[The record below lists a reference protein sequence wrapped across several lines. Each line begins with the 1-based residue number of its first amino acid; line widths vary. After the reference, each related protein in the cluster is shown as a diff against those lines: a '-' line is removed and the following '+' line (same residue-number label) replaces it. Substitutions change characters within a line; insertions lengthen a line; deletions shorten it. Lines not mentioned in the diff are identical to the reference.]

1 MAALV
6 ESMFSVREK
15 PWHGLGTIVKEAPTS
30 EEALRLAGLDWDV
43 VQSPIYTNHGKVEG
57 YKANIRSTDR
67 QVLGVVSD
75 RYRIVQNTEAF
86 SFTDELL
93 GQGVRYETAGSL
105 MGGRK
110 VWLLARLPRE
120 FIIAGERIS
129 PYLVFSNTHDGS
141 GAVRVAVTPIRVCCN
156 NTLNLALSTAVRSF
170 SMVHT
175 GDVKEKVS
183 EAKKTLFMADNYME
197 NLGRE
202 FERLRKQKISDQ
214 QVREYIDQLLPIE
227 PGASSVTVK
236 NMKKLR
242 NDMAMRY
249 FDAPDLKGVGNNA
262 YRFINAVSDFATH
275 AEPIRRTKNYQ
286 ENLFMKTY
294 EGNPMLDRAYQLVAA

>member
-156 NTLNLALSTAVRSF
+156 NTLNLALSTATRSF

-183 EAKKTLFMADNYME
+183 EAKQTLFMADNYME

-294 EGNPMLDRAYQLVAA
+294 EGNPMIDRAYQLVAA

>member
-1 MAALV
+1 
-6 ESMFSVREK
+6 
-15 PWHGLGTIVKEAPTS
+15 
-30 EEALRLAGLDWDV
+30 
-43 VQSPIYTNHGKVEG
+43 
-57 YKANIRSTDR
+57 
-67 QVLGVVSD
+67 
-75 RYRIVQNTEAF
+75 
-86 SFTDELL
+86 
-93 GQGVRYETAGSL
+93 
-105 MGGRK
+105 
-110 VWLLARLPRE
+110 
-120 FIIAGERIS
+120 
-129 PYLVFSNTHDGS
+129 
-141 GAVRVAVTPIRVCCN
+141 
-156 NTLNLALSTAVRSF
+156 
-170 SMVHT
+170 MVHT

-183 EAKKTLFMADNYME
+183 EAKQTLFMADNYME

-294 EGNPMLDRAYQLVAA
+294 EGNPMIDRAYQLVAA

>member
-1 MAALV
+1 M
-6 ESMFSVREK
+6 
-15 PWHGLGTIVKEAPTS
+15 
-30 EEALRLAGLDWDV
+30 
-43 VQSPIYTNHGKVEG
+43 
-57 YKANIRSTDR
+57 
-67 QVLGVVSD
+67 LGVVSD

-156 NTLNLALSTAVRSF
+156 NTLNLALSTAARSF

-183 EAKKTLFMADNYME
+183 EAKQTLFMADNYME

-294 EGNPMLDRAYQLVAA
+294 EGNPMIDRAYQLVAA